1 MAETPSVSVNL
12 KALAEE
18 LLNKAAG
25 TESGRAT
32 HVFRAVPGDS
42 LLQVLLVLKDGK
54 ELSKHEN
61 PGEALLH
68 VLSGKV
74 RLTADDDSLELSA
87 DEHAVVP
94 Q

>member
-32 HVFRAVPGDS
+32 HVFRAVPGGS

-54 ELSKHEN
+54 ELSKHEW
-61 PGEALLH
+61 GC
-68 VLSGKV
+68 
-74 RLTADDDSLELSA
+74 
-87 DEHAVVP
+87 P
-94 Q
+94 QIVDT